1 MKRIAESDVLP
12 VEIDVIRKLTK
23 LTVLELFSERD
34 EKNSFE
40 TSMHSSRMRTACL
53 LHVSPSMHCSRGG
66 GLILGGVCFPE
77 GCASWG
83 CLLPGGVCFP
93 GVFASMGGSAQT
105 PPMDKILDTRF

>member
-12 VEIDVIRKLTK
+12 VEIDVIGKLTK

-66 GLILGGVCFPE
+66 GLILGGVCFPG
-77 GCASWG
+77 GCASWGVSTSWG
-83 CLLPGGVCFP
+83 CLLPGGVCFH
-93 GVFASMGGSAQT
+93 GGFCPDIPLRQNS
-105 PPMDKILDTRF
+105 